1 MTLADIQ
8 STTATDTMEEPNM
21 AEPNRLGGNQS
32 ISAADVTFTK
42 SIDMMRCPKCEHEW
56 LPRTPEP
63 RQCPGCN
70 FRLFKLWEK
79 NKETK

>member
-8 STTATDTMEEPNM
+8 STTATGTLEETDM
-21 AEPNRLGGNQS
+21 AEPNQT
-32 ISAADVTFTK
+32 ISAEDLTFTK

>member
-8 STTATDTMEEPNM
+8 STTATDTMEEPDM
-21 AEPNRLGGNQS
+21 AEPNQS

-42 SIDMMRCPKCEHEW
+42 AIEMMRCPKCEHEW

-70 FRLFKLWEK
+70 FRLFKLWQK
-79 NKETK
+79 KKEAK

>member
-8 STTATDTMEEPNM
+8 STTATGTLEETDM
-21 AEPNRLGGNQS
+21 AEPNQT
-32 ISAADVTFTK
+32 ISAEDLTFTK

-79 NKETK
+79 KETK